1 MTLLNNL
8 WGEPHPALPRAHK
21 TNTSNSCSGKQPVH
35 LLLLQFIY
43 ILYGQVKRFHTVF
56 FFFSL
61 QCTEGYEYDPI
72 KEVCKDID
80 ECALVSDTCK
90 GGMKCI
96 NHYGG
101 YLCLPQNAQI
111 FITNEDESSQRVVAG
126 ASQCLPG
133 FTLDEQNYCQDVD
146 ECSQGLHTCN
156 ADQICYNTRG
166 SYTCQCHPGY
176 QKHGEQCVDRNEC
189 MLSHYCM
196 HRCVN
201 TAGSYFCECKDGYQ
215 LASNNHSCVDVNECD
230 LTQPCQHQ
238 CFNLLG
244 SYICQC
250 DQGYELASN
259 SVSCVDIDEC
269 AFSSYMCQYVCIN
282 SPGGYSCICP
292 EGYQLQRTRMCQD
305 INECDTGHEC
315 REDEMCWNYYGGHRC
330 YPKNPCQEPYVLTS
344 ENRCSCQSAGACRGL
359 PQSIIY
365 KYMSIHSERT
375 VPADI
380 FQIQAT
386 NIFPSA
392 HYSFRIKA
400 GNDGG
405 EFFLRR
411 FSSVGAMLVLTK
423 SLEGPQELIVDLEMI
438 TQHTA
443 MTYRSSSF
451 LRLTIIVGPYPF

>member
-1 MTLLNNL
+1 MMLEIYLVMTVAASAVSQ
-8 WGEPHPALPRAHK
+8 ETEEHVSY
-21 TNTSNSCSGKQPVH
+21 T
-35 LLLLQFIY
+35 
-43 ILYGQVKRFHTVF
+43 
-56 FFFSL
+56 
-61 QCTEGYEYDPI
+61 CTEGYEYDPI

-111 FITNEDESSQRVVAG
+111 FITNGDESSQRTDPIPQPPLNPLNPTNPQTPQTRTQSNHRGVVAG

-215 LASNNHSCVDVNECD
+215 LASNNH
-230 LTQPCQHQ
+230 
-238 CFNLLG
+238 
-244 SYICQC
+244 
-250 DQGYELASN
+250 
-259 SVSCVDIDEC
+259 SCVDIDEC

>member
-1 MTLLNNL
+1 MMLEIYLVMTVAASAVSQ
-8 WGEPHPALPRAHK
+8 ETEEHVSY
-21 TNTSNSCSGKQPVH
+21 T
-35 LLLLQFIY
+35 
-43 ILYGQVKRFHTVF
+43 
-56 FFFSL
+56 
-61 QCTEGYEYDPI
+61 CTEGYEYDPI

-111 FITNEDESSQRVVAG
+111 FITNGDESSQRTDPIPQPPLNPLNPTNPQTPQTRTQSNHRGVVAG
-126 ASQCLPG
+126 ASHCLPG

-215 LASNNHSCVDVNECD
+215 LASNNH
-230 LTQPCQHQ
+230 
-238 CFNLLG
+238 
-244 SYICQC
+244 
-250 DQGYELASN
+250 
-259 SVSCVDIDEC
+259 SCVDIDEC

>member
-1 MTLLNNL
+1 MMLEIYLVMTVAASAVSQEAE
-8 WGEPHPALPRAHK
+8 EPVSY
-21 TNTSNSCSGKQPVH
+21 T
-35 LLLLQFIY
+35 
-43 ILYGQVKRFHTVF
+43 
-56 FFFSL
+56 

-72 KEVCKDID
+72 KEVCTDID
-80 ECALVSDTCK
+80 ECALVSDACK

-111 FITNEDESSQRVVAG
+111 FVTNGDESSQPTDPDPQTPLNPLNPTNPQNPQTRTQSNHRGVAAG

-133 FTLDEQNYCQDVD
+133 FTLDEQNYCQDID

-201 TAGSYFCECKDGYQ
+201 TAGSYYCECKDGYQ

-250 DQGYELASN
+250 DQGYELAPD

-282 SPGGYSCICP
+282 SPGGYSCVCP

-330 YPKNPCQEPYVLTS
+330 YPQNPCQEPYVLTS
-344 ENRCSCQSAGACRGL
+344 EKCSCQSTSQGACRGL
-359 PQSIIY
+359 PQSIVY

-386 NIFPSA
+386 NIFSSA
-392 HYSFRIKA
+392 HYTFRIKA

-411 FSSVGAMLVLTK
+411 FSRVGAMLVLTK

-443 MTYRSSSF
+443 MNYRSSSL

>member
-1 MTLLNNL
+1 
-8 WGEPHPALPRAHK
+8 
-21 TNTSNSCSGKQPVH
+21 
-35 LLLLQFIY
+35 
-43 ILYGQVKRFHTVF
+43 
-56 FFFSL
+56 
-61 QCTEGYEYDPI
+61 I
-72 KEVCKDID
+72 KE
-80 ECALVSDTCK
+80 CAIVSDACK

-111 FITNEDESSQRVVAG
+111 FKTVCPVTIEGPG
-126 ASQCLPG
+126 APVCI
-133 FTLDEQNYCQDVD
+133 DD
-146 ECSQGLHTCN
+146 ECSQSLHTCN

-166 SYTCQCHPGY
+166 SYTCQCNPGY

-201 TAGSYFCECKDGYQ
+201 TAGSYYCECKDGYQ

-230 LTQPCQHQ
+230 QTQPCQHQ

-244 SYICQC
+244 SYVCQC
-250 DQGYELASN
+250 DQGYELAPD
-259 SVSCVDIDEC
+259 SVSCVGKDFIKPHDELLKYFITTINKDDQPKAKYSVC
-269 AFSSYMCQYVCIN
+269 PSGLLFSGI
-282 SPGGYSCICP
+282 I
-292 EGYQLQRTRMCQD
+292 D

-330 YPKNPCQEPYVLTS
+330 YPQNPCLEPYVLTS

-359 PQSIIY
+359 SQSIVY
-365 KYMSIHSERT
+365 KYMSIHSERS

-392 HYSFRIKA
+392 HYTFRIRA

-438 TQHTA
+438 TQHTV
-443 MTYRSSSF
+443 MNYRSSSL

>member
-1 MTLLNNL
+1 MKYKPGQDNVTADCLSRLPL
-8 WGEPHPALPRAHK
+8 PVTAYSQEQEPEMVAVLSPEFAAVTVEDLKSMCDACP
-21 TNTSNSCSGKQPVH
+21 
-35 LLLLQFIY
+35 
-43 ILYGQVKRFHTVF
+43 ILRQ
-56 FFFSL
+56 
-61 QCTEGYEYDPI
+61 QCTEGYEYDPV

-80 ECALVSDTCK
+80 ECSLVSDACK

-111 FITNEDESSQRVVAG
+111 FVTNGDESSQPTDPIPQPPVNPLNPTNPQTSQTRTQSNNRGVAAG
-126 ASQCLPG
+126 TTQCMPG
-133 FTLDEQNYCQDVD
+133 FTLDEQNYCQD
-146 ECSQGLHTCN
+146 
-156 ADQICYNTRG
+156 
-166 SYTCQCHPGY
+166 
-176 QKHGEQCVDRNEC
+176 RNEC
-189 MLSHYCM
+189 MQSHYCM

-201 TAGSYFCECKDGYQ
+201 TAGSYYCECKDGYR

-250 DQGYELASN
+250 DQGYELAPD

-330 YPKNPCQEPYVLTS
+330 YPQNPCQEPYVLTS
-344 ENRCSCQSAGACRGL
+344 ENRCSCQSASACRGL
-359 PQSIIY
+359 PQSIVY

-392 HYSFRIKA
+392 QYTFRIKA

-411 FSSVGAMLVLTK
+411 FSSIGAMLVLTK
-423 SLEGPQELIVDLEMI
+423 SLEGPQELTVDLEMI
-438 TQHTA
+438 TQHTV
-443 MTYRSSSF
+443 MTYRSSSL

>member
-1 MTLLNNL
+1 
-8 WGEPHPALPRAHK
+8 
-21 TNTSNSCSGKQPVH
+21 
-35 LLLLQFIY
+35 
-43 ILYGQVKRFHTVF
+43 
-56 FFFSL
+56 
-61 QCTEGYEYDPI
+61 I
-72 KEVCKDID
+72 KEVCKGNKIILLISYSLSDID
-80 ECALVSDTCK
+80 ECAIVSDACK

-101 YLCLPQNAQI
+101 YLCLPQNRTDPIPQTPLNPLNP
-111 FITNEDESSQRVVAG
+111 TNPQTPQTRTQSNHRGVAAG
-126 ASQCLPG
+126 AKQCLLG
-133 FTLDEQNYCQDVD
+133 FTLDEQNYCHDVD
-146 ECSQGLHTCN
+146 ECSQSLHTCN

-166 SYTCQCHPGY
+166 SYTCQCNPGY

-201 TAGSYFCECKDGYQ
+201 TAGSYYCECKDGYQ

-230 LTQPCQHQ
+230 QTQPCQHQ

-244 SYICQC
+244 SYVCQC
-250 DQGYELASN
+250 DQGYELAPD
-259 SVSCVDIDEC
+259 SVSCPHDELLKYFITTINKDDQPKAKYSVC
-269 AFSSYMCQYVCIN
+269 PSGLLFSGI
-282 SPGGYSCICP
+282 I
-292 EGYQLQRTRMCQD
+292 D

-330 YPKNPCQEPYVLTS
+330 YPQNPCLEPYVLTS

-359 PQSIIY
+359 SQSIVY
-365 KYMSIHSERT
+365 KYMSIHSERS

-392 HYSFRIKA
+392 HYTFRIRA

-405 EFFLRR
+405 EFFLR
-411 FSSVGAMLVLTK
+411 VGNQTFHFCISQTGK
-423 SLEGPQELIVDLEMI
+423 GPQELIVDLEMI
-438 TQHTA
+438 TQHTV
-443 MTYRSSSF
+443 MNYRSSSL

>member
-1 MTLLNNL
+1 L
-8 WGEPHPALPRAHK
+8 
-21 TNTSNSCSGKQPVH
+21 
-35 LLLLQFIY
+35 
-43 ILYGQVKRFHTVF
+43 
-56 FFFSL
+56 FSSQ

-80 ECALVSDTCK
+80 ECALVSDACK

-111 FITNEDESSQRVVAG
+111 FFTNGDEPSQRTDPIPQTPLNPLNPTNPQTPQTCTQSNHRGVAAG
-126 ASQCLPG
+126 ATQCLLG

-176 QKHGEQCVDRNEC
+176 QKHGEQCVD
-189 MLSHYCM
+189 
-196 HRCVN
+196 
-201 TAGSYFCECKDGYQ
+201 
-215 LASNNHSCVDVNECD
+215 VNECD

-250 DQGYELASN
+250 DQGYELAPD

-330 YPKNPCQEPYVLTS
+330 YPQNPCLEPYVLTS

-359 PQSIIY
+359 SQSIVY

-392 HYSFRIKA
+392 HYTFRIKA

-411 FSSVGAMLVLTK
+411 ISSVGAMLVLTK

-438 TQHTA
+438 TQHTV
-443 MTYRSSSF
+443 MNYRSSSL

>member
-1 MTLLNNL
+1 MMLGIYLLMTVVACVVSQEAE
-8 WGEPHPALPRAHK
+8 EPVSY
-21 TNTSNSCSGKQPVH
+21 T
-35 LLLLQFIY
+35 
-43 ILYGQVKRFHTVF
+43 
-56 FFFSL
+56 

-80 ECALVSDTCK
+80 ECALVSDACK

-111 FITNEDESSQRVVAG
+111 FISNGDESSQSTDPVPQSPLNPTNPQTRSNHRA
-126 ASQCLPG
+126 ADTQCSPG
-133 FTLDEQNYCQDVD
+133 FTRDEQNFCQDVD
-146 ECSQGLHTCN
+146 ECTHGTHTCS
-156 ADQICYNTRG
+156 AEQTCYNTRG

-176 QKHGEQCVDRNEC
+176 QKHGEQCVD
-189 MLSHYCM
+189 
-196 HRCVN
+196 
-201 TAGSYFCECKDGYQ
+201 
-215 LASNNHSCVDVNECD
+215 VNECD
-230 LTQPCQHQ
+230 LAQPCQHQ

-250 DQGYELASN
+250 DQGYELAPD

-269 AFSSYMCQYVCIN
+269 AFSSYMCQYVCMN
-282 SPGGYSCICP
+282 SPGGYSCTCP

-305 INECDTGHEC
+305 INECETGHEC

-330 YPKNPCQEPYVLTS
+330 YPQNPCQEPYVLTA
-344 ENRCSCQSAGACRGL
+344 ENRCSCQSAAACRGL
-359 PQSIIY
+359 PQSIVY
-365 KYMSIHSERT
+365 KYMSLHSERS

-392 HYSFRIKA
+392 HYTFRIKA

-423 SLEGPQELIVDLEMI
+423 SLEGPLELIVDLEMI
-438 TQHTA
+438 TQHTL
-443 MTYRSSSF
+443 MNYRSSSL
-451 LRLTIIVGPYPF
+451 LRLTIVVGPYAF

>member
-1 MTLLNNL
+1 MKCSSNKFRYRHQILIIHRTELQTPDASYSRSIMMLEIYLVMTVAASAVSQEAE
-8 WGEPHPALPRAHK
+8 EPVSY
-21 TNTSNSCSGKQPVH
+21 T
-35 LLLLQFIY
+35 
-43 ILYGQVKRFHTVF
+43 
-56 FFFSL
+56 

-80 ECALVSDTCK
+80 ECALVSDACK

-111 FITNEDESSQRVVAG
+111 FVTNGDESSQRTDPIPQTPLNPLNPTNPQTRTQSNLRGVAAG

-133 FTLDEQNYCQDVD
+133 FTLDEQNYCHDVD

-201 TAGSYFCECKDGYQ
+201 TAGSYYCECKDGYQ

-230 LTQPCQHQ
+230 LTQSCQHQ

-250 DQGYELASN
+250 DQGYELAPD

-305 INECDTGHEC
+305 INECDTVHEC

-330 YPKNPCQEPYVLTS
+330 YPQNPCQEPYVLTS

-386 NIFPSA
+386 NIFSSA
-392 HYSFRIKA
+392 HYTFRIKA

-405 EFFLRR
+405 EFFLREKI
-411 FSSVGAMLVLTK
+411 GK
-423 SLEGPQELIVDLEMI
+423 
-438 TQHTA
+438 H
-443 MTYRSSSF
+443 
-451 LRLTIIVGPYPF
+451 

>member
-1 MTLLNNL
+1 
-8 WGEPHPALPRAHK
+8 
-21 TNTSNSCSGKQPVH
+21 
-35 LLLLQFIY
+35 
-43 ILYGQVKRFHTVF
+43 
-56 FFFSL
+56 
-61 QCTEGYEYDPI
+61 I
-72 KEVCKDID
+72 KE
-80 ECALVSDTCK
+80 CAIVSDACK

-111 FITNEDESSQRVVAG
+111 FVTNGDESSQRTDPIPQTPLNPLNPTNPQTPQTRTQ
-126 ASQCLPG
+126 S
-133 FTLDEQNYCQDVD
+133 NHRDVD
-146 ECSQGLHTCN
+146 ECSQSLHTCN

-166 SYTCQCHPGY
+166 SYTCQCNPGY

-201 TAGSYFCECKDGYQ
+201 TAGSYYCECKDGYQ

-230 LTQPCQHQ
+230 QTQPCQHQ

-244 SYICQC
+244 SYVCQC
-250 DQGYELASN
+250 DQGYELAPD
-259 SVSCVDIDEC
+259 SVSCPHDELLKYFITTINKDDQPKAKYSVC
-269 AFSSYMCQYVCIN
+269 PSGLLFSGI
-282 SPGGYSCICP
+282 I
-292 EGYQLQRTRMCQD
+292 D

-315 REDEMCWNYYGGHRC
+315 REDEMCWNYYGGH
-330 YPKNPCQEPYVLTS
+330 QTL
-344 ENRCSCQSAGACRGL
+344 NRCSCQSAGACRGL
-359 PQSIIY
+359 SQSIVY
-365 KYMSIHSERT
+365 KYMSIHSERS

-392 HYSFRIKA
+392 HYTFRIRA

-438 TQHTA
+438 TQHTV
-443 MTYRSSSF
+443 MNYRSSSL

>member
-1 MTLLNNL
+1 MMLEIYLVMTIAASAVSQEAE
-8 WGEPHPALPRAHK
+8 EPVSY
-21 TNTSNSCSGKQPVH
+21 T
-35 LLLLQFIY
+35 
-43 ILYGQVKRFHTVF
+43 
-56 FFFSL
+56 

-80 ECALVSDTCK
+80 ECALVSDACK

-111 FITNEDESSQRVVAG
+111 FFTNGDEPSQRTDPIPQTPLNPLNPTNPQTPQTCTQSNHRGVAAG
-126 ASQCLPG
+126 ATQCLLG

-176 QKHGEQCVDRNEC
+176 QKHGEQCVD
-189 MLSHYCM
+189 
-196 HRCVN
+196 
-201 TAGSYFCECKDGYQ
+201 
-215 LASNNHSCVDVNECD
+215 VNECD

-250 DQGYELASN
+250 DQGYELAPD

-330 YPKNPCQEPYVLTS
+330 YPQNPCLEPYVLTS

-359 PQSIIY
+359 SQSIVY

-392 HYSFRIKA
+392 HYTFRIKA

-411 FSSVGAMLVLTK
+411 ISSVGAMLVLTK

-438 TQHTA
+438 TQHTV
-443 MTYRSSSF
+443 MNYRSSSL

>member
-1 MTLLNNL
+1 MHLHSSLRS
-8 WGEPHPALPRAHK
+8 P
-21 TNTSNSCSGKQPVH
+21 
-35 LLLLQFIY
+35 LLLVISLFQYSPSSTLEQLAALSLGSSAINSSSKEVQSVTGRLLSFCH
-43 ILYGQVKRFHTVF
+43 VCFHV
-56 FFFSL
+56 
-61 QCTEGYEYDPI
+61 GPI
-72 KEVCKDID
+72 K
-80 ECALVSDTCK
+80 LW
-90 GGMKCI
+90 
-96 NHYGG
+96 
-101 YLCLPQNAQI
+101 L
-111 FITNEDESSQRVVAG
+111 SQLHQGSLDFHVTERLTIG
-126 ASQCLPG
+126 IIPGHSQG
-133 FTLDEQNYCQDVD
+133 IHDVD
-146 ECSQGLHTCN
+146 ECSKGLHTCN
-156 ADQICYNTRG
+156 ADQLCYNTRG

-196 HRCVN
+196 HSCVN
-201 TAGSYFCECKDGYQ
+201 TAGSYYCECKDGYQ

-250 DQGYELASN
+250 DRGYELTSDT
-259 SVSCVDIDEC
+259 VSCVDIDEC

-330 YPKNPCQEPYVLTS
+330 YPQNPCLEPYVLTS

-359 PQSIIY
+359 PQSIVY

-392 HYSFRIKA
+392 HYTFRIKA

-411 FSSVGAMLVLTK
+411 FSSIGAMLVLTK

-438 TQHTA
+438 TQHTV
-443 MTYRSSSF
+443 MNYRSSSL

>member
-1 MTLLNNL
+1 
-8 WGEPHPALPRAHK
+8 
-21 TNTSNSCSGKQPVH
+21 
-35 LLLLQFIY
+35 
-43 ILYGQVKRFHTVF
+43 
-56 FFFSL
+56 
-61 QCTEGYEYDPI
+61 
-72 KEVCKDID
+72 
-80 ECALVSDTCK
+80 
-90 GGMKCI
+90 MKCI

-111 FITNEDESSQRVVAG
+111 FSNHRGVAAG
-126 ASQCLPG
+126 AKQCLLG
-133 FTLDEQNYCQDVD
+133 FTLDEQNYCHDVD
-146 ECSQGLHTCN
+146 ECSQSLHTCN

-166 SYTCQCHPGY
+166 SYTCQCNPGY

-201 TAGSYFCECKDGYQ
+201 TAGSYYCECKDGYQ

-230 LTQPCQHQ
+230 QTQPCQHQ

-244 SYICQC
+244 SYVCQC
-250 DQGYELASN
+250 DQGYELAPD
-259 SVSCVDIDEC
+259 SVSCDVNRLSTKKYFWKKFL
-269 AFSSYMCQYVCIN
+269 FSGI
-282 SPGGYSCICP
+282 I
-292 EGYQLQRTRMCQD
+292 D

-330 YPKNPCQEPYVLTS
+330 YPQNPCLEPYVLTS
-344 ENRCSCQSAGACRGL
+344 ENNILAFTPSLS
-359 PQSIIY
+359 QSIVY
-365 KYMSIHSERT
+365 KYMSIHSERS

-392 HYSFRIKA
+392 HYTFRIRA

-438 TQHTA
+438 TQHTV
-443 MTYRSSSF
+443 MNYRSSSL

>member
-1 MTLLNNL
+1 MMLEIYLVMTVAASAVSQEAE
-8 WGEPHPALPRAHK
+8 EPVSY
-21 TNTSNSCSGKQPVH
+21 T
-35 LLLLQFIY
+35 
-43 ILYGQVKRFHTVF
+43 
-56 FFFSL
+56 

-72 KEVCKDID
+72 KEVCTDID
-80 ECALVSDTCK
+80 ECALVSDACK

-111 FITNEDESSQRVVAG
+111 FVTNGDESSQPTDPDPQTPLNPLNPTNPQNPQTRTQSNHRGVAAG

-133 FTLDEQNYCQDVD
+133 FTLDEQNYCQ
-146 ECSQGLHTCN
+146 
-156 ADQICYNTRG
+156 
-166 SYTCQCHPGY
+166 
-176 QKHGEQCVDRNEC
+176 
-189 MLSHYCM
+189 
-196 HRCVN
+196 
-201 TAGSYFCECKDGYQ
+201 
-215 LASNNHSCVDVNECD
+215 DVNECD

-250 DQGYELASN
+250 DQGYELAPD

-282 SPGGYSCICP
+282 SPGGYSCVCP

-330 YPKNPCQEPYVLTS
+330 YPQNPCQEPYVLTS
-344 ENRCSCQSAGACRGL
+344 ENRCSCQSTSQGACRGL
-359 PQSIIY
+359 PQSIVY

-386 NIFPSA
+386 NIFSSA
-392 HYSFRIKA
+392 HYTFRIKA

-411 FSSVGAMLVLTK
+411 FSRVGAMLVLTK

-443 MTYRSSSF
+443 MNYRSSSL

>member
-1 MTLLNNL
+1 
-8 WGEPHPALPRAHK
+8 
-21 TNTSNSCSGKQPVH
+21 
-35 LLLLQFIY
+35 
-43 ILYGQVKRFHTVF
+43 
-56 FFFSL
+56 
-61 QCTEGYEYDPI
+61 I
-72 KEVCKDID
+72 KE
-80 ECALVSDTCK
+80 CAIVSDACK

-111 FITNEDESSQRVVAG
+111 FVTNGDESSQRTDPIPQTPLNPLNPTNPQTPQTPCVIVCVWA
-126 ASQCLPG
+126 
-133 FTLDEQNYCQDVD
+133 DVD
-146 ECSQGLHTCN
+146 ECSQSLHTCN

-166 SYTCQCHPGY
+166 SYTCQCNPGY

-201 TAGSYFCECKDGYQ
+201 TAGSYYCECKDGYQ

-230 LTQPCQHQ
+230 QTQPCQHQ

-244 SYICQC
+244 SYVCQC
-250 DQGYELASN
+250 DQGYELAPD
-259 SVSCVDIDEC
+259 SVSCYC
-269 AFSSYMCQYVCIN
+269 QCLPFLFSGI
-282 SPGGYSCICP
+282 I
-292 EGYQLQRTRMCQD
+292 D

-330 YPKNPCQEPYVLTS
+330 YPQNPCLEPYVLTS

-359 PQSIIY
+359 SQSIVY
-365 KYMSIHSERT
+365 KYMSIHSERS

-392 HYSFRIKA
+392 HYTFRIRA

-438 TQHTA
+438 TQHTV
-443 MTYRSSSF
+443 MNYRSSSL